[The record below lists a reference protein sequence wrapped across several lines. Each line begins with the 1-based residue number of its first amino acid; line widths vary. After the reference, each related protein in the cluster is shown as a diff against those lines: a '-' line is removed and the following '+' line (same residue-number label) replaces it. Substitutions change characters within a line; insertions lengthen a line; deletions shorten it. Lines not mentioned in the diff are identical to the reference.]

1 MCVYLFFRSE
11 IATWRHS
18 LLARRSFDLR
28 FHQEVVAVFCHVDRK
43 SDGMV
48 NEFIEKHFRNET
60 VRTV

>member
-1 MCVYLFFRSE
+1 VRVSFFRSE

-28 FHQEVVAVFCHVDRK
+28 FHQQVVAVVRK

-48 NEFIEKHFRNET
+48 NEFIENHFRNET
-60 VRTV
+60 VRSV